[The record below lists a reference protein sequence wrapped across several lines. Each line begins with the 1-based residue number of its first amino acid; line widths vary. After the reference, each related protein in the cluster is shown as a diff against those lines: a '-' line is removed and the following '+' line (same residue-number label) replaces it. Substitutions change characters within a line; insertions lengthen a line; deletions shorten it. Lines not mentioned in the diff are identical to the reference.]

1 MVKQLKTFQDVVDHY
16 DSIKPLVSKHHT
28 REDDIRP
35 LYNRRRKRERI
46 EKVNDDKY
54 ILHDVL
60 PEPNSQWSQ
69 PYFKRPPIVWERKE
83 RDLYLRGKEVVT
95 IRPSVQSYDTSRY
108 NFLRNYLPYPLYFD
122 NHTQHG
128 RHMIAGVF
136 IPRPKDR
143 KDETDYHLSFER
155 ALNSVTAHAQLGD
168 RWKCITKPWP
178 EVRPAVD
185 KEKKAALREHLET
198 FYEWMSTVGPM
209 LPIHS
214 MDYVVRLREEME
226 EYASGQTYRYQALNI
241 PTELALQIVKDYNHP
256 LRTHLAYN
264 FLVREDIKNIVTEEE
279 RRGYRSRF
287 QAWSNNTFG
296 LMTEKETTNVR

>member
-1 MVKQLKTFQDVVDHY
+1 MLRQLKTFQNVVDHY
-16 DSIKPLVSKHHT
+16 NSIKPLVSKHHK

-35 LYNRRRKRERI
+35 LYDRRRKWERI
-46 EKVNDDKY
+46 EKVNNNKY

-60 PEPNSQWSQ
+60 PEPHSQWSQ
-69 PYFKRPPIVWERKE
+69 PYLERPPIVWERK
-83 RDLYLRGKEVVT
+83 GNKEIIT
-95 IRPSVQSYDTSRY
+95 IRPCIRSYDTSRY

-128 RHMIAGVF
+128 RHTIAGVF

-143 KDETDYHLSFER
+143 KDETDYHLSFAR

-168 RWKCITKPWP
+168 RWLCATEPWP
-178 EVRPAVD
+178 EARPAVD
-185 KEKKAALREHLET
+185 KKKKAALREHLET
-198 FYEWMSTVGPM
+198 FYEWMCTVGPM
-209 LPIHS
+209 LPTHN
-214 MDYVVRLREEME
+214 MDFVVRLREEME
-226 EYASGQTYRYQALNI
+226 EYVSGQTYRYQALRI
-241 PTELALQIVKDYNHP
+241 PTDLALQIVKDYNHP

-279 RRGYRSRF
+279 RRSFRSRF

-296 LMTEKETTNVR
+296 LMTEKETTNVG

>member
-1 MVKQLKTFQDVVDHY
+1 MIMKTFQDVADHY

-35 LYNRRRKRERI
+35 LCDRRRKWERI

-69 PYFKRPPIVWERKE
+69 PYLKRPPIVWERKG
-83 RDLYLRGKEVVT
+83 DKEVVT

-143 KDETDYHLSFER
+143 KDKTDYHLSFER

-185 KEKKAALREHLET
+185 KKKKAALREHLET
-198 FYEWMSTVGPM
+198 FYEWMCTVGPM
-209 LPIHS
+209 LPMHS
-214 MDYVVRLREEME
+214 MDYVVRLRQEME
-226 EYASGQTYRYQALNI
+226 EYVSGQTYRYLSLNI
-241 PTELALQIVKDYNHP
+241 PTELALQIVKNYNHP

-264 FLVREDIKNIVTEEE
+264 FLIREDIKNIRTEEE
-279 RRGYRSRF
+279 RRGFRSRF
-287 QAWSNNTFG
+287 QVWSNNTFG